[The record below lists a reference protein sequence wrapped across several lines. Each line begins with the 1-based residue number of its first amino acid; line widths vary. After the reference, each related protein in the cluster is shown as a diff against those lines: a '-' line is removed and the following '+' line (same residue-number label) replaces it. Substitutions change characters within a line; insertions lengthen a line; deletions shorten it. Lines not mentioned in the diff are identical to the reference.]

1 MNTGTY
7 SLKNV
12 KQCNGREGIA
22 WSGTL
27 YDGAR
32 KIADVQDDGNGGC
45 LRIWFFDRAGGA
57 PDEVKLEAHA
67 KAQPPVIAYGSTL
80 TMDVDLFLGQ
90 LFDYTGVLKR
100 ARAALRK
107 QVVIVT
113 PEGKFTH
120 LKAAPS
126 ALTNPVARVLIAQR
140 WPGASILNNDTNA
153 ADRLAAEYWREAMV
167 AQQQETARHA

>member
-1 MNTGTY
+1 MNDA
-7 SLKNV
+7 V
-12 KQCNGREGIA
+12 KA
-22 WSGTL
+22 
-27 YDGAR
+27 AR
-32 KIADVQDDGNGGC
+32 AYVQAGKRVVVDVD
-45 LRIWFFDRAGGA
+45 LAKFFDRVNHDILIDRLQRAATLYERAGAA
-57 PDEVKLEAHA
+57 PWAALAD
-67 KAQPPVIAYGSTL
+67 
-80 TMDVDLFLGQ
+80 
-90 LFDYTGVLKR
+90 
-100 ARAALRK
+100 AALRK

>member
-57 PDEVKLEAHA
+57 IRAHLATLEARER
-67 KAQPPVIAYGSTL
+67 TL
-80 TMDVDLFLGQ
+80 QRYAV
-90 LFDYTGVLKR
+90 V
-100 ARAALRK
+100 RK
-107 QVVIVT
+107 T
-113 PEGKFTH
+113 PELLQK
-120 LKAAPS
+120 P
-126 ALTNPVARVLIAQR
+126 
-140 WPGASILNNDTNA
+140 
-153 ADRLAAEYWREAMV
+153 
-167 AQQQETARHA
+167 